1 MRIRMPRR
9 EVSSVYPGI
18 AWRRIPQQRIRRKKE
33 ASVLGASRNAKTGD
47 AGVTANAAAIAGA
60 GGVLA
65 GWLAKRRKDRKN
77 RK

>member
-1 MRIRMPRR
+1 VEEDPTA
-9 EVSSVYPGI
+9 EDPAEDPAAVE
-18 AWRRIPQQRIRRKKE
+18 KE